1 MNLKLFEQA
10 LAAPGDCD
18 FGEASYING
27 INKRALRSIKD
38 PKFFRIPDT
47 EGMFGIG
54 TYAHDDNAYILFS
67 VDYDA
72 IDNRDR
78 AKYLAVIQLEPLN
91 DKFKLSRLGFN
102 NIYKVSG
109 VETDKKERYKGFGF
123 LLYTLLLT
131 EYKMDIMGDYMQYEG
146 ARNLWKKLSQTNG
159 IEVSIINITNN
170 NIYRDLTLD
179 SNLEP
184 NVWTDINRFNDIIT
198 KAKHL
203 KTKVDI
209 KAEKVGKNLRL
220 IPKNISYK
228 PIIKWLGSTE
238 SSKYIKSLKL

>member
-1 MNLKLFEQA
+1 MIINQGVYMYFISFSESIDKDVELMLFEQA

-54 TYAHDDNAYILFS
+54 TYVHDDNAYILFS

-78 AKYLAVIQLEPLN
+78 AKYLAAVQLEPLN
-91 DKFKLSRLGFN
+91 DKFKLSRFGFD

-131 EYKMDIMGDYMQYEG
+131 EYKMDIVGDYMHC
-146 ARNLWKKLSQTNG
+146 
-159 IEVSIINITNN
+159 
-170 NIYRDLTLD
+170 
-179 SNLEP
+179 
-184 NVWTDINRFNDIIT
+184 NDIDIT
-198 KAKHL
+198 
-203 KTKVDI
+203 
-209 KAEKVGKNLRL
+209 R
-220 IPKNISYK
+220 
-228 PIIKWLGSTE
+228 IKWLSSTE